1 MKNFGKLI
9 PVVVGQW
16 RTGAYS
22 IRDLAKK
29 HEVSVGFIAKHTA
42 GIEKDGLSTVNA
54 GVQYKQ
60 GLAENDEHFVNAV
73 QDVVN
78 DRTKHII
85 FFNKAAVQNVSE
97 AMATK
102 CESQHDYKSRA
113 DTILKG
119 KETVLGKSPETAVQV
134 NVAPKSLVEMTRE
147 ELLEIARSE
156 S

>member
-9 PVVVGQW
+9 PVVIGQW

-22 IRDLAKK
+22 IRDLARK

-42 GIEKDGLSTVNA
+42 GIEKDGLAVVNA
-54 GVQYKQ
+54 GIQYKQ
-60 GLAENDEHFVNAV
+60 GLAENDEHFVNAI

-85 FFNKAAVQNVSE
+85 FINKVAVQNVAE

-102 CESQHDYKSRA
+102 CENQHDYRARA

-119 KETVLGKSPETAVQV
+119 KEAVLGKSPETTGHGI
-134 NVAPKSLVEMTRE
+134 NKTGLP
-147 ELLEIARSE
+147 I
-156 S
+156 

>member
-1 MKNFGKLI
+1 MKNFEKLI
-9 PVVVGQW
+9 PVVIGQW

-29 HEVSVGFIAKHTA
+29 HDVSVGFIAKHTA
-42 GIEKDGLSTVNA
+42 GIEKDGLAVVNA

-73 QDVVN
+73 EDVVE
-78 DRTKHII
+78 DRTKRII
-85 FFNKAAVQNVSE
+85 FFSKMAVKNVAE

-102 CESQHDYKSRA
+102 CESQRDYRSRA

-119 KETVLGKSPETAVQV
+119 KETILGKSPESALPV
-134 NVAPKSLVEMTRE
+134 NVASKSIEGMTTE
-147 ELLEIARSE
+147 ELLKIVRG
-156 S
+156 